1 MSHTNFDKI
10 DKEIIV
16 KSYQLKYER
25 YLSKNNLIPTVILKI
40 QEIFKI
46 KVEKADSKIDV
57 IYNHFKNAVI
67 KMNLKN
73 NLAFIDL
80 FMNNTIE
87 RISNSVSKKPE
98 IDEKSTEVDKNKNNI
113 SHLAFDYYILKK
125 GKKLNHLIY
134 NILSNQIYRLDSNMN
149 YYSKSFNLDDKYIQ
163 HILGTNYNFL
173 NSYLLQSQQV
183 AINYIM
189 LNALILEKNASC
201 KLRFFRNKI

>member
-10 DKEIIV
+10 DKEIII
-16 KSYQLKYER
+16 KSYRLKNER

-80 FMNNTIE
+80 FMNNTID

-98 IDEKSTEVDKNKNNI
+98 IDEKSTEVDKNVNNI
-113 SHLAFDYYILKK
+113 SHLVFDYYILKK
-125 GKKLNHLIY
+125 GKKLKHLI
-134 NILSNQIYRLDSNMN
+134 
-149 YYSKSFNLDDKYIQ
+149 
-163 HILGTNYNFL
+163 
-173 NSYLLQSQQV
+173 
-183 AINYIM
+183 
-189 LNALILEKNASC
+189 
-201 KLRFFRNKI
+201 